1 MEGDREFNVR
11 RYSTSNRNW
20 QRESYRVRGG
30 KRRKRRRKPW
40 GERIVDWTR
49 ALIAFLFSNVG
60 IVCLVV
66 GYTIAGAFLFT
77 HIEGRNNLDIVGD
90 VIRLR
95 NVTAATLWELTSKV
109 NIFIYYFI
117 YYCRVKSGPFLVSR
131 YWQAVPPIFF
141 FFFSIT
147 FCFIDSAFFIIGLSF
162 TIIRNSRAQ
171 RWFLMILKTLFFFL
185 HFIYFIFNLLFFR
198 KIEKEFVSTSVYNVY
213 NTYDR
218 KIWTLLL
225 FFLFL
230 DIKENFTSGFI
241 WIKYLFKN

>member
-1 MEGDREFNVR
+1 MMEGDRGFNVG

-20 QRESYRVRGG
+20 QRGSYRVRGG

-49 ALIAFLFSNVG
+49 AVIAFLFSNVG

-109 NIFIYYFI
+109 NIFICYFI

-131 YWQAVPPIFF
+131 YWQATVPPIFSF
-141 FFFSIT
+141 FYHILSIMPFSI
-147 FCFIDSAFFIIGLSF
+147 IIGLNF
-162 TIIRNSRAQ
+162 TIIYVVRAQ
-171 RWFLMILKTLFFFL
+171 WWFLMILLKTFFF
-185 HFIYFIFNLLFFR
+185 IFIF
-198 KIEKEFVSTSVYNVY
+198 Y
-213 NTYDR
+213 
-218 KIWTLLL
+218 
-225 FFLFL
+225 
-230 DIKENFTSGFI
+230 G
-241 WIKYLFKN
+241 

>member
-1 MEGDREFNVR
+1 MMEGDRGFDVG

-20 QRESYRVRGG
+20 QRGSYRVRGG

-117 YYCRVKSGPFLVSR
+117 YYCRVPFLVSR
-131 YWQAVPPIFF
+131 YWQAVPFIYFF
-141 FFFSIT
+141 FLLLFSIT
-147 FCFIDSAFFIIGLSF
+147 FCFIDNAFSIIGLSF
-162 TIIRNSRAQ
+162 TIIRNSSRATVFNDSQ
-171 RWFLMILKTLFFFL
+171 NTFFL
-185 HFIYFIFNLLFFR
+185 YFMVNLLLFR

-213 NTYDR
+213 
-218 KIWTLLL
+218 KIR
-225 FFLFL
+225 
-230 DIKENFTSGFI
+230 S
-241 WIKYLFKN
+241 

>member
-1 MEGDREFNVR
+1 MMEGDRGFDVG

-20 QRESYRVRGG
+20 QRGSYRVRGG

-66 GYTIAGAFLFT
+66 GYTIVGAFLFT

-117 YYCRVKSGPFLVSR
+117 YYCRVKRPFLVSR
-131 YWQAVPPIFF
+131 YWQAVPFIFF
-141 FFFSIT
+141 FFLLFSIT
-147 FCFIDSAFFIIGLSF
+147 FCFIDNAFSIIGLSF
-162 TIIRNSRAQ
+162 TIIRNSSRATVFNDSQ
-171 RWFLMILKTLFFFL
+171 NTFFL
-185 HFIYFIFNLLFFR
+185 YFMVNLLLFR

-213 NTYDR
+213 
-218 KIWTLLL
+218 KIR
-225 FFLFL
+225 
-230 DIKENFTSGFI
+230 S
-241 WIKYLFKN
+241 